1 VVVAG
6 LVVTDSIALVAG
18 LGFAYLARIIVTPEG
33 DLLRAVPVLR
43 YGVLLLI
50 ALLWLALLWSQG
62 LYRRANLFSGIDE
75 YRRIL
80 FASGASV
87 LLVVAASY
95 FWRGPVISRGF
106 TALSLLAIAMFLC
119 TGRFMVRRLIYRLSA
134 RGHKVMRAIIVGAN
148 RDAVAIARQLGE
160 SRSATTEVAGFL
172 SEYAPVGSEP
182 LPGVRVLAD
191 PLQLV
196 EVSARVDAGIAVVVE
211 SALSWESLHY
221 VVRMMHMRGGPE
233 VVLVPSLY
241 DLHATAM
248 SPQQLGPILA
258 LAPRP
263 ARITGFDAFLKRSL
277 DIVVGGTALLLSL
290 PLILV
295 QTIHSAFGA
304 QRMGLV
310 REPFVDGRGTYYLWR
325 FSYPAWAARAHVSRL
340 PSLVQVVRG
349 RTSLL
354 GPRPIRLGREAEYAE
369 AKPLLESAKPGF
381 IGPWWLVGRGRP
393 ASLEEEL
400 TYDLHY
406 LRNYTIW
413 FDLQILVHALR
424 GLRTA
429 MTREVYPGGP
439 GARDKEPS
447 ARSVEGAATSDSL

>member
-1 VVVAG
+1 MVRGLVATDALALTAG
-6 LVVTDSIALVAG
+6 LAV
-18 LGFAYLARIIVTPEG
+18 AYLARIIVTPEG
-33 DLLRAVPVLR
+33 DLLRAAPMVR
-43 YGVLLLI
+43 FGVLFLI
-50 ALLWLALLWSQG
+50 GVLWLLALWNRG
-62 LYRRANLFSGIDE
+62 LYRRPNLFSGIDE

-80 FASGASV
+80 VASGIST
-87 LLVVAASY
+87 LLVVTASY

-106 TALSLLAIAMFLC
+106 TTFSLLAIALFLC
-119 TGRFMVRRLIYRLSA
+119 TGRFLARRLIYNLSA
-134 RGHKVMRAIIVGAN
+134 KGHKVMRAIVVGAN
-148 RDAVAIARQLGE
+148 RDAVSIARQLNE
-160 SRSATTEVAGFL
+160 SRSATTEVVGLL

-182 LPGVRVLAD
+182 LPGIRVLAD

-196 EVSARVDAGIAVVVE
+196 EMTERLDAGIAVVVE

-221 VVRMMHMRGGPE
+221 VVRMMHRRGGPE

-263 ARITGFDAFLKRSL
+263 ARITGMDAFLKRGL
-277 DIVVGGTALLLSL
+277 DIVVGSLALLFSL
-290 PLILV
+290 PLILAQAV
-295 QTIHSAFGA
+295 ASAVAG
-304 QRMGLV
+304 QGPGLV
-310 REPFVDGRGTYYLWR
+310 RETFIDGRGTYHLWR
-325 FSYPAWAARAHVSRL
+325 FCYPPWAARAHISRL
-340 PSLVQVVRG
+340 PSLVQVLKG

-354 GPRPIRLGREAEYAE
+354 GPRPIPVARETEYAE

-381 IGPWWLVGRGRP
+381 LGPWWLVGRGSP
-393 ASLEEEL
+393 ASFEDEL
-400 TYDLHY
+400 RYDLHY

-429 MTREVYPGGP
+429 VAREVYPGGP
-439 GARDKEPS
+439 GGRGVEPAARAVDGP
-447 ARSVEGAATSDSL
+447 ATSDSV